1 MYDKLETLVQK
12 KDIKRS
18 QIIEH
23 ESYVS
28 KLAHYIADDLRQF
41 RKIQGDET
49 LGGMVICE
57 TSEQARKLYE
67 AFQHTPVGGQP
78 QPIQI
83 KMGDQVWMAAE
94 AMPMYGTKKKPLR
107 VGLILHDSD
116 DKETR
121 KQIIKDFKRI

>member
-1 MYDKLETLVQK
+1 MQK

-28 KLAHYIADDLRQF
+28 ELAHYIADDLRQF
-41 RKIQGDET
+41 RKIQGDDT

-67 AFQHTPVGGQP
+67 AFQHMPDGGQS

-94 AMPMYGTKKKPLR
+94 AIPMYGTKKKLLSRLDSPR
-107 VGLILHDSD
+107 QRRQGDSQANHQGLQEEHDH
-116 DKETR
+116 
-121 KQIIKDFKRI
+121 

>member
-1 MYDKLETLVQK
+1 LETLVQK

-23 ESYVS
+23 DSYVGE
-28 KLAHYIADDLRQF
+28 LARYIAADLTQF

-67 AFQHTPVGGQP
+67 AFQNLNDGGEAKT
-78 QPIQI
+78 IQI
-83 KMGDQVWMAAE
+83 KLDGNISGLYLRIWTVWSAWSE
-94 AMPMYGTKKKPLR
+94 ARNVSLRNWTVCSPMFRNRQKTCRSSVP
-107 VGLILHDSD
+107 V
-116 DKETR
+116 
-121 KQIIKDFKRI
+121 